1 MFPTEIT
8 HSIRTKKHQYCR
20 YADTNQWHLMS
31 TILAPNLLATFV
43 DANDQVITEGGAA
56 FSFASRDD
64 FVAFFAKAFETQQ
77 TMHVLSGD
85 GEMEMTKSSSPDG
98 DGEGEGNGGEEVKTI
113 WGVVYQAASKEVT
126 GGWAGTGGGHYYETW
141 RVVGGEWMIVELKF
155 QRIYWKVW

>member
-1 MFPTEIT
+1 MIPPEISHT
-8 HSIRTKKHQYCR
+8 ISTKKHQYCR
-20 YADTNQWHLMS
+20 YADTNQWQHMS
-31 TILAPNLLATFV
+31 TILAPNLRSAFV

-56 FSFASRDD
+56 FAFNSCEE
-64 FVAFFAKAFETQQ
+64 FVAFFKAAFETQQ
-77 TMHVLSGD
+77 TMHVLSGS
-85 GEMEMTKSSSPDG
+85 GEMEMSSSV
-98 DGEGEGNGGEEVKTI
+98 EGEEEVKTV